1 MKIKNGSLSGEI
13 LILFIFITL
22 ILVLSS
28 YNTWFPL
35 IHNAP
40 ECIFSKDPIICT
52 QIKIK

>member
-1 MKIKNGSLSGEI
+1 MKIKNGYSLGEI
-13 LILFIFITL
+13 LIVFIIIIFIIGL
-22 ILVLSS
+22 AS

-40 ECIFSKDPIICT
+40 ECILSKDPIICT